1 MQKKGC
7 NLYLVWY
14 TTSMKLKFPTF
25 WSKKKNK
32 LPLDITPHLMYTS
45 IMNETKPNLVIP
57 EQPLF
62 PSNPVQ
68 LASALTGKTVV
79 YHNAKASTVTPD
91 KVRVFKVRGVED
103 VFVSEASGAKCV
115 TVSVN
120 DIDDAGAVKYR
131 TLHVDGIESVSLR
144 GNMIVGG

>member
-1 MQKKGC
+1 MH
-7 NLYLVWY
+7 LEVALTYLVWY
-14 TTSMKLKFPTF
+14 IYSMKLKFPTF

-32 LPLDITPHLMYTS
+32 LALDLTPYLHYTS
-45 IMNETKPNLVIP
+45 IMNETKPSLVAP
-57 EQPLF
+57 EIPLF
-62 PSNPVQ
+62 PSNPIQ

-103 VFVSEASGAKCV
+103 VFTSEASGAKCV

-120 DIDDAGAVKYR
+120 DIDDGGSVKYR
-131 TLHVDGIESVSLR
+131 TLHINGIQSA
-144 GNMIVGG
+144 N

>member
-1 MQKKGC
+1 MH
-7 NLYLVWY
+7 LEVALTYLVWY
-14 TTSMKLKFPTF
+14 IYSMKLNFPAF

-32 LPLDITPHLMYTS
+32 LPLDITPHLHYTS
-45 IMNETKPNLVIP
+45 LMNETAPNLAIP
-57 EQPLF
+57 EKLLF
-62 PSNPVQ
+62 PSNPIQ

-103 VFVSEASGAKCV
+103 VFTSEASGAKCV

-120 DIDDAGAVKYR
+120 DIDDGGSVKYR
-131 TLHVDGIESVSLR
+131 TLHINGIQSA
-144 GNMIVGG
+144 N

>member
-1 MQKKGC
+1 
-7 NLYLVWY
+7 
-14 TTSMKLKFPTF
+14 MKLNFPAL

-32 LPLDITPHLMYTS
+32 LPLDLTPYIGYTTL
-45 IMNETKPNLVIP
+45 MNETTTPAVITS
-57 EQPLF
+57 EKLLF

-79 YHNAKASTVTPD
+79 YHNAKASSVTPD

-103 VFVSEASGAKCV
+103 VFTSEATGAKCV

-120 DIDDAGAVKYR
+120 DIDDGGSVKYR
-131 TLHVDGIESVSLR
+131 TLHIDGIQSA
-144 GNMIVGG
+144 N

>member
-1 MQKKGC
+1 MLAP
-7 NLYLVWY
+7 LYLVWY

-25 WSKKKNK
+25 WTKKKNK

-45 IMNETKPNLVIP
+45 VMNEPKPNLVIP
-57 EQPLF
+57 EKLLF
-62 PSNPVQ
+62 PSNPIQ

-79 YHNAKASTVTPD
+79 YHNAKASSVTPD

-103 VFVSEASGAKCV
+103 VFTSEASGAKCV

-120 DIDDAGAVKYR
+120 DIDDGGSVKYR
-131 TLHVDGIESVSLR
+131 TLHIDGIQSA
-144 GNMIVGG
+144 N

>member
-7 NLYLVWY
+7 KAYLLWY
-14 TTSMKLKFPTF
+14 TTSMKLRFPKL
-25 WSKKKNK
+25 WSKKNNK
-32 LPLDITPHLMYTS
+32 LPLDLTPLMPYTT
-45 IMNETKPNLVIP
+45 IMKNEIMSTPSTL
-57 EQPLF
+57 
-62 PSNPVQ
+62 PSNPIA
-68 LASALTGKTVV
+68 LASALTGKTLV

-131 TLHVDGIESVSLR
+131 TLHVDGIESVS
-144 GNMIVGG
+144 

>member
-1 MQKKGC
+1 
-7 NLYLVWY
+7 
-14 TTSMKLKFPTF
+14 MKLRFPKL
-25 WSKKKNK
+25 WSKKNNK
-32 LPLDITPHLMYTS
+32 LPLDLTPLMPYTT
-45 IMNETKPNLVIP
+45 IMKNEIMSTPSTL
-57 EQPLF
+57 
-62 PSNPVQ
+62 PSNSIA
-68 LASALTGKTVV
+68 LASALTGKTFV

-131 TLHVDGIESVSLR
+131 TLHVDGIQSA
-144 GNMIVGG
+144 N

>member
-1 MQKKGC
+1 
-7 NLYLVWY
+7 
-14 TTSMKLKFPTF
+14 MKLKFPTF

-120 DIDDAGAVKYR
+120 DIDDAGAAKYR
-131 TLHVDGIESVSLR
+131 TLHVDGIQSA
-144 GNMIVGG
+144 N

>member
-14 TTSMKLKFPTF
+14 TTCMKLKFPTL

-32 LPLDITPHLMYTS
+32 LPLDITPLLPYTS
-45 IMNETKPNLVIP
+45 IMNETQPNLVIP
-57 EQPLF
+57 EKPLF
-62 PSNPVQ
+62 PANPIH
-68 LASALTGKTVV
+68 LASLLTGKTVV
-79 YHNAKASTVTPD
+79 YENAKQSTVTGD
-91 KVRVFKVRGVED
+91 RTRVFKVRGVED
-103 VFVSEASGAKCV
+103 VFTSSASGAKCV

-131 TLHVDGIESVSLR
+131 TLHVDGIKSA
-144 GNMIVGG
+144 N

>member
-1 MQKKGC
+1 MLAP
-7 NLYLVWY
+7 LYLVWY

-32 LPLDITPHLMYTS
+32 LPHDITPLMPYTS
-45 IMNETKPNLVIP
+45 LMKENQPNLVIP

-62 PSNPVQ
+62 PANPIH
-68 LASALTGKTVV
+68 LASTLTGKTVV

-120 DIDDAGAVKYR
+120 DIDDGGSVKYR
-131 TLHVDGIESVSLR
+131 TLHIDGIQSA
-144 GNMIVGG
+144 N

>member
-7 NLYLVWY
+7 NLYLMWY

-131 TLHVDGIESVSLR
+131 TLHVDGIQSA
-144 GNMIVGG
+144 N

>member
-25 WSKKKNK
+25 WNKKKNK

-45 IMNETKPNLVIP
+45 VMNETKPNLVIP

-79 YHNAKASTVTPD
+79 YHNAQASSVTPD

-131 TLHVDGIESVSLR
+131 TLHVDGIQSA
-144 GNMIVGG
+144 N